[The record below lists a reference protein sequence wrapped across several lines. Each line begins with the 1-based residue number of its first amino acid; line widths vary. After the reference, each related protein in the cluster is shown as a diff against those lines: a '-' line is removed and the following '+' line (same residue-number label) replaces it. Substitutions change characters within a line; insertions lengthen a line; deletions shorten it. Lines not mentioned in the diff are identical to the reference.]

1 MYKKN
6 KTLSAIGLVA
16 AITVS
21 VWWDKP
27 WNGFES
33 APKFIL
39 FVVHVAAMSAATVLL
54 VQSLRDGTYGK

>member
-6 KTLSAIGLVA
+6 KALSAIGLVG

-21 VWWDKP
+21 VWWDEP

-33 APKFIL
+33 TPKFIL
-39 FVVHVAAMSAATVLL
+39 FVVHVAAMSAAIVLL
-54 VQSLRDGTYGK
+54 IQSLRNGTYGG